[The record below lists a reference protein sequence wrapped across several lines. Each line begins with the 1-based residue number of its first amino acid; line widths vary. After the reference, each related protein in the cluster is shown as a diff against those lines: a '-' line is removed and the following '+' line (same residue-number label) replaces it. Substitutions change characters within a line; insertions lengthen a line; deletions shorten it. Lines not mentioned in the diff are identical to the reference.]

1 MVTGI
6 KRGLLRIVTIEEVVR
21 QPQMRQRRRFPLADL
36 NRWQQPGDGFAPLG
50 DHDLLPCPGSRQ
62 KLGKAG
68 AGFGDL
74 VGSRRHERI
83 QLASQGAV
91 ADPVSRCL

>member
-1 MVTGI
+1 MITGVE
-6 KRGLLRIVTIEEVVR
+6 RGLLGIVTIEEVDR
-21 QPQMRQRRRFPLADL
+21 QPQMRQWRRSPFADL

-50 DHDLLPCPGSRQ
+50 DHDVFAGPGSRQ

-83 QLASQGAV
+83 QPSSWGAV
-91 ADPVSRCL
+91 ADPVSRRL